1 MRAAMNLTEGDKVAT
16 GQRLS
21 PFASPT
27 PKAVG
32 VCLRWTGLHGSA
44 KALVMAEAARRHAG
58 PVLVIQP
65 DSLSANRLEDE
76 LKFYL
81 GEDSAYPLL
90 PFPDWEILP
99 YDRFSPYQDILSD
112 RLAAL
117 AQIPSLRQGILIV
130 PAATLM
136 HRLPPRDYIDAHT
149 LMLKVGKKLNRERFR
164 ERLGGCGY
172 RA

>member
-44 KALVMAEAARRHAG
+44 RALVIAEAARRHAG
-58 PVLVIQP
+58 PVLVVQP

-112 RLAAL
+112 RL
-117 AQIPSLRQGILIV
+117 ISLIRTPLLTQGILIV
-130 PAATLM
+130 ALSTLM
-136 HRLPPRDYIDAHT
+136 HRLAPRDYIEA
-149 LMLKVGKKLNRERFR
+149 NS
-164 ERLGGCGY
+164 
-172 RA
+172 